1 MKLKIFFICCF
12 SLVFLSSCASHKAA
26 RQPDLSYDLEAQE
39 KKVDTEGVAL
49 MVKCFHS
56 KPELITYFDDDI
68 LQYGVM
74 PVQINLKNDSYPRTL
89 MLNTDGINLIDPTG
103 VKIPIMSCE
112 QVVEKTK
119 KSYWRT
125 AGWGVAFGLLGA
137 IPSLINVSNTNEKI
151 KADYESRMFKTGNLI
166 CDSETEG
173 LIFFS
178 VPEDLNSLNGWEISV
193 VLKDKETEK
202 DIILGYGLSG
212 SVVPPKERKPKAEDN
227 DHYSGIQKEDKIEVN
242 NQRLLEERNENQ
254 LAYIPQTTSQMQKE
268 SGFKLAIFP
277 WKLVNN
283 RTYTDSET
291 TIRAETEYALKK
303 AIKVDQ
309 IFIPEFSY
317 YDLKKPNTKKIS
329 DEILNK
335 TDLDNLWIRKNNFS
349 SFTPNVDLI
358 CNIGKKLHVDA
369 IITYY
374 IYVGSYSEPI
384 DVDAF
389 LISVKTKK
397 IYHQRSSGISSPY
410 NVTLEF
416 QMATNKVY
424 DAYRKDA
431 SQ

>member
-12 SLVFLSSCASHKAA
+12 SLVLLSSCASYKAV
-26 RQPDLSYDLEAQE
+26 RQPDLSYNLEAQE
-39 KKVDTEGVAL
+39 KKVDTEGVVL

-56 KPELITYFDDDI
+56 KSELITYFDDDI

-74 PVQINLKNDSYPRTL
+74 PVQINLKNHSYPRPLT
-89 MLNTDGINLIDPTG
+89 LNTDGINLVDPKG
-103 VKIPIMSCE
+103 VKIPTMSCE

-125 AGWGVAFGLLGA
+125 AGWGVAFGLVGA

-166 CDSETEG
+166 CGSVTEG
-173 LIFFS
+173 LVFFS
-178 VPEDLNSLNGWEISV
+178 VPEDLNSLNEWKISV
-193 VLKDKETEK
+193 ALKDKETEK
-202 DIILGYGLSG
+202 DIILGYDLSG
-212 SVVPPKERKPKAEDN
+212 NIVPPKERKPKAEDN
-227 DHYSGIQKEDKIEVN
+227 DRYSEIQKEQKVEVE
-242 NQRLLEERNENQ
+242 NQRLVEEQEKNK
-254 LAYIPQTTSQMQKE
+254 LAYISQTTSQMHKK
-268 SGFKLAIFP
+268 SGLKLAIFP
-277 WKLVNN
+277 WKLVNF
-283 RTYTDSET
+283 RIYDSEIS
-291 TIRAETEYALKK
+291 IRAENEYALKK
-303 AIKVDQ
+303 AIKADK

-317 YDLKKPNTKKIS
+317 YELNKVKTEKIS

-335 TDLDNLWIRKNNFS
+335 TILENLWIKKNTSS

-369 IITYY
+369 VLTYY
-374 IYVGSYSEPI
+374 IYVGSIYSNV

-389 LISVKTKK
+389 LININTRK
-397 IYHQRSSGISSPY
+397 IYHERSSGQSYPY

-424 DAYRKDA
+424 DDYKKDV